1 VKETEISD
9 EVDRSEIMDAPN
21 KAMPSAMD
29 QLSKAF
35 PGSQVVDQA
44 KKK

>member
-9 EVDRSEIMDAPN
+9 EVDRSEIMDTPSN
-21 KAMPSAMD
+21 AMPSAMD
-29 QLSKAF
+29 QLTKAF

>member
-1 VKETEISD
+1 V
-9 EVDRSEIMDAPN
+9 DAPN

-29 QLSKAF
+29 QLAKAF